1 MGQFQVPKI
10 QNSRIPALSKV
21 HNQEMIGER
30 LVLYCPTKLDRYDL
44 ADPSL
49 SPRRS
54 TDSSALLEREGAGC
68 AVAGENGGTRFLEPA
83 ASSVGSSGILVCKL
97 KPQLR
102 KKVKTQNTEVP

>member
-10 QNSRIPALSKV
+10 QNSRIPAGKLSKV
-21 HNQEMIGER
+21 HNQEMLGER

-68 AVAGENGGTRFLEPA
+68 AVARDRMEEPDFWSLLPA
-83 ASSVGSSGILVCKL
+83 QWAPVEYWSA
-97 KPQLR
+97 
-102 KKVKTQNTEVP
+102 N